1 GFLRLRAVR
10 RRGGRDR
17 WVDQARR
24 VPLGSGRGAFGRA
37 TRRGAGIV
45 VPWGRRREPSGARL
59 VATPAGPRG
68 PTGAGAVPSRSQA
81 LSSQSGPAG
90 GAAGSCPVLGIG
102 DRAASAVAQGDRA
115 ARLPLP
121 ESRRR
126 AAAGPRRAVVGPR
139 TVGEP
144 AAGALRP
151 APPARRRG
159 LAPR

>member
-1 GFLRLRAVR
+1 
-10 RRGGRDR
+10 
-17 WVDQARR
+17 
-24 VPLGSGRGAFGRA
+24 
-37 TRRGAGIV
+37 
-45 VPWGRRREPSGARL
+45 
-59 VATPAGPRG
+59 
-68 PTGAGAVPSRSQA
+68 
-81 LSSQSGPAG
+81 
-90 GAAGSCPVLGIG
+90 PVLGIG

-159 LAPR
+159 LAPRGRRRRLGGRRDGRRGARVLGGLAAGNAGRAGATAAWPRSAGRACVP